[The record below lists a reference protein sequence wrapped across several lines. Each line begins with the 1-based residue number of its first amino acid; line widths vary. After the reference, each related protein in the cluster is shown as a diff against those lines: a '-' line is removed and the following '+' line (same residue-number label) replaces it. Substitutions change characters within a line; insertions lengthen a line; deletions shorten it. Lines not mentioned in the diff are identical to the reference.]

1 MENCVSKVNVLVYVG
16 IKSIHSRIRASGMR
30 VQRSRVRSIVTN
42 VRGEQGLVE
51 NRAVC
56 RRTYNVPGSL
66 HMWHIDGNHKLV
78 RYE

>member
-1 MENCVSKVNVLVYVG
+1 
-16 IKSIHSRIRASGMR
+16 MR
-30 VQRSRVRSIVTN
+30 VQRNKVRSIVTN
-42 VRGEQGLVE
+42 VRGEEGLVE

-78 RYE
+78 RYT